1 MSELLNHILSEIH
14 VNNSM
19 EHINWLV
26 NNAPRRI
33 GGTGDDAKAA
43 EYVIGKLNE
52 YGWKTEKLLI
62 DAYNSWP
69 EFSELKVLSPETLTI
84 ESLPCCHISSTLPEG
99 LKTELV
105 YLGDGSFEDYEG
117 KDVTGKMVL
126 VEVSYAPATPEK
138 ARIAYLK
145 GASGIICMNWGGDEP
160 VICNRALKAIW
171 GNPTRETF
179 KNIPQLVGISITR
192 RAGEHLVK
200 LCSENDKV
208 IVQVKAKATR
218 HWDKLVQPMGI
229 LEGAERPE
237 EFVLIGSHIDAWQ
250 PGVTCNA
257 TGNSVALELAR
268 VFAKYRKNLRR
279 SIYLT
284 FWNGHEIA
292 EAAGSTWLVDNYWDK
307 LRAGCVGYVNIDSP
321 GMLGASVYTA
331 SVSRELADSIGEI
344 ILEKT
349 NGRGSVKYLA
359 KIGDQSFFGLGVP
372 AIAGRVNFDEE
383 TIKKTH
389 GATLGWYNHTLEDTA
404 DKVSVENLKQDLTID
419 CSIIINLLNTPVI
432 QYDFETTIKD
442 ITDKLTGIRERAGAS
457 IELDSILEKVQQL
470 KNRIEKINE
479 EKKLIIENPTNEKV
493 DMINKL
499 HFNLSRL
506 LTNAFYT
513 YADRYQQDSY
523 GLTVLSKPIPLLY
536 PAVEMTAMDPDSQD
550 YKLLHTE
557 VVKNRNRISDSVA
570 MALELTDLY
579 LFRLEKMKGV

>member
-1 MSELLNHILSEIH
+1 M
-14 VNNSM
+14 
-19 EHINWLV
+19 
-26 NNAPRRI
+26 
-33 GGTGDDAKAA
+33 
-43 EYVIGKLNE
+43 
-52 YGWKTEKLLI
+52 
-62 DAYNSWP
+62 
-69 EFSELKVLSPETLTI
+69 LSPETLTV
-84 ESLPCCHISSTLPEG
+84 ESLPCCHITSTLPEG
-99 LKTELV
+99 LRAELV
-105 YLGDGSFEDYEG
+105 YTGAGSFEDYEG

-145 GASGIICMNWGGDEP
+145 GAAGIVCMNWGGDEP
-160 VICNRALKAIW
+160 VICNRALKAVW

-179 KNIPQLVGISITR
+179 KNIPQLVGLSITR

-200 LCSENDKV
+200 LCSENEKV

-268 VFAKYRKNLRR
+268 VLAKYRKNLKR

-307 LRAGCVGYVNIDSP
+307 LREGCVGYVNIDSP
-321 GMLGASVYTA
+321 GMLGASIYTA
-331 SVSRELADSIGEI
+331 SVSRELADSIGKI

-349 NGRGSVKYLA
+349 NGYGGVKYLT

-372 AIAGRVNFDEE
+372 AIAGRTNFDEE

-389 GATLGWYNHTLEDTA
+389 GATLGWYNHTIADTF
-404 DKVSVENLKQDLTID
+404 DKASVENMKQDLTVD
-419 CSIIINLLNTPVI
+419 CSIIVNLLNSPVI
-432 QYDFETTIKD
+432 PYDFEATIRD
-442 ITDKLTGIRERAGAS
+442 INDKLTGIKEKAGAI
-457 IELDSILEKVQQL
+457 IELDSILENVKKL
-470 KNRIEKINE
+470 KNRIGKINE
-479 EKKLIIENPTNEKV
+479 EKKLIIENPTDEKV
-493 DMINKL
+493 DLINKL

-506 LTNAFYT
+506 FTNAFYT
-513 YADRYQQDSY
+513 YTDRYQQDSY
-523 GLTVLSKPIPLLY
+523 GLTILSKPIPLLY

-550 YKLLHTE
+550 YKLLYTE
-557 VVKNRNRISDSVA
+557 VVKNRNRISDTVA
-570 MALELTDLY
+570 MALELVDLY
-579 LFRLEKMKGV
+579 LFRLEKLK